1 MCKIVKKINSNQYWV
16 FFLSIYS
23 IKDIIKFKNM
33 QTIEFNQNFDWF
45 GFLIQLFLITMLYL
59 TLRKYNKI
67 KLEQTMYKEQMD
79 ILSIINYVRNKRL
92 FIKSFEDVEFYKIA
106 DETDEQTWERLPQGG
121 LFKQYLLEEKEIV
134 KKMIY
139 SRMKNKSI
147 DEIEKILS
155 KYYPSK
161 K

>member
-1 MCKIVKKINSNQYWV
+1 MCKIVKKINSNQYWI

-23 IKDIIKFKNM
+23 IKDLIKIKNM

-45 GFLIQLFLITMLYL
+45 GFLIQIFIITMLYL

-67 KLEQTMYKEQMD
+67 KLEQAIYKEQMD

-106 DETDEQTWERLPQGG
+106 EETDEQAWERLPQGG
-121 LFKQYLLEEKEIV
+121 LFKQYLSEEKKIV
-134 KKMIY
+134 RKMIHGK
-139 SRMKNKSI
+139 MKNKTI

-161 K
+161 